1 MKRKLTSILAADIV
15 GFSRLVEAAEEATLA
30 RQKELRVSVF
40 DPGIKQAGGK
50 IIKSTGDGF
59 LAEFSSVVE
68 AVRFAIAAQEAV
80 RSEEES
86 APQNRQ
92 ISYRMGLHIG
102 DVVVDDGDIYGDGVN
117 LAVRLEGAA
126 PTGGICISAAVRDQ
140 IVGVMDELFADVG
153 ELTLKNISRP
163 IRAFVWPPDQDGA
176 QDSVST
182 PPIGGTSRGLVRRT
196 LLERGR
202 VLS

>member
-30 RQKELRVSVF
+30 RQKELRLSVF

-80 RSEEES
+80 RAEEES
-86 APQNRQ
+86 VPQDRQ

-117 LAVRLEGAA
+117 LAARLEGAA

-153 ELTLKNISRP
+153 ELTLKNI
-163 IRAFVWPPDQDGA
+163 
-176 QDSVST
+176 
-182 PPIGGTSRGLVRRT
+182 
-196 LLERGR
+196 
-202 VLS
+202 